1 MTLIEAKRV
10 VGGMFAYM
18 TWKKDGTSKWYL
30 YGKFTNR
37 EAVIAEAER
46 LVAEKRKKDALEAC
60 VRSDPRHGRAGY
72 PGSGVARQ
80 KQLG

>member
-18 TWKKDGTSKWYL
+18 TWKKNGTSKWYL

-46 LVAEKRKKDALEAC
+46 LVAEKRKNQTSLTPPTDTP
-60 VRSDPRHGRAGY
+60 SP
-72 PGSGVARQ
+72 
-80 KQLG
+80 

>member
-18 TWKKDGTSKWYL
+18 TWKKNGTSKWYL

-46 LVAEKRKKDALEAC
+46 LVAEKRKNQTYLTPPTDTP
-60 VRSDPRHGRAGY
+60 SP
-72 PGSGVARQ
+72 
-80 KQLG
+80 